1 MYVDRRIMMNERWTK
16 VKNDMTTFWSSRT
29 KKQKGAY
36 ISTLIATLLIAGIIT
51 FFMSKTDYVPLYSDV
66 SPTEMARVKEH
77 LDAIGVPNEVAVGGG
92 TILVPKERV
101 DELLVSLAG
110 EGIPNTG
117 TIDYSFFSDNAGFGM
132 TDNEFG
138 VIKQAAMQTEIAN
151 LLKSI
156 DGVKDAKVTLT
167 LPEESVFLN
176 DQDRG
181 SSAGIIL
188 TTSPGH
194 QFSEQQ
200 IKTLYNLVAKS
211 VPNLSTED
219 IEIAN
224 QYFEYYDLA
233 SSSELVN
240 GTSVTEQMSIK
251 KTIERDI
258 QRQVQTMLGTM
269 IGHDKVVVSVSTD
282 VDFKQENREES
293 LVTPVDEE
301 SMEGI
306 ALSVQRITESFNGN
320 AATDE
325 APMTDDPTDNNTSI
339 GEWAGSDGEYER
351 LEETVNHEVNRIRK
365 EIVESPYKV
374 QDIGIQVMIEPP
386 VADDINSMPLGL
398 QDDVEDILT
407 TIIRTSVDKEVADE
421 MTDNDLEDRIIVSVH
436 PFGSKTEAP
445 ADEVKNIP
453 LWVYFVAVAL
463 LLIIIVLIILFIRNR
478 RTEQVEETEIDEVIE
493 EQQAILHVEDINEEQ
508 ETETTI
514 RRKQLEKMAKEKPEE
529 FAKLLRT
536 WISED

>member
-1 MYVDRRIMMNERWTK
+1 
-16 VKNDMTTFWSSRT
+16 MTTFWSSRT
-29 KKQKGAY
+29 KKQKGTY
-36 ISTLIATLLIAGIIT
+36 IGAIIATLIIAGTIT
-51 FFMSKTDYVPLYSDV
+51 FFVSKTDFVPLYSDV

-77 LDAIGVPNEVAVGGG
+77 LDSIGVPNEVTDGGS
-92 TILVPKERV
+92 TVLVPKERV

-110 EGIPNTG
+110 EGIPNSG

-156 DGVKDAKVTLT
+156 EGVKDAKVTLT
-167 LPEESVFLN
+167 LPEETVFLN
-176 DQDRG
+176 DQEQG
-181 SSAGIIL
+181 ASAAIIL
-188 TTSPGH
+188 TTSPGQ

-211 VPNLSTED
+211 VPNLSTDD

-224 QYFEYYDLA
+224 QYFEYYDLQ
-233 SSSELVN
+233 SSELVN
-240 GTSVTEQMSIK
+240 GTSVTDQMSIK

-258 QRQVQTMLGTM
+258 QRQVQMMLGTM

-306 ALSVQRITESFNGN
+306 ALSVQRITESFTGT
-320 AATDE
+320 AADE
-325 APMTDDPTDNNTSI
+325 EPPMNEDPTDNNTPI
-339 GEWAGSDGEYER
+339 GERVGSDGEYER
-351 LEETVNHEVNRIRK
+351 LEETVNNEVNRIRK

-374 QDIGIQVMIEPP
+374 QDIGIQVMVEPP
-386 VADDINSMPLGL
+386 VADDVNSMPLGL
-398 QDDVEDILT
+398 QDDIEEILT

-421 MTDNDLEDRIIVSVH
+421 MTDNDLADRIIVSVH
-436 PFGSKTEAP
+436 PFGSKTDDTVVEKA
-445 ADEVKNIP
+445 KIP
-453 LWVYFVAVAL
+453 FWIYIVAGVL
-463 LLIIIVLIILFIRNR
+463 LLIIIIIAVLFFRSR
-478 RTEQVEETEIDEVIE
+478 RSEDMEEEIDEIIE
-493 EQQAILHVEDINEEQ
+493 EQRAAIHVEDINEEQ
-508 ETETTI
+508 ETEATV